1 MVENNIFKFFMKTT
15 VFKSAEK
22 YTAPDITVIDIE
34 LSQNIL
40 QGSSGAELP
49 PIGDGESAW

>member
-1 MVENNIFKFFMKTT
+1 VENNIFKFFMKTT

>member
-1 MVENNIFKFFMKTT
+1 MNTREFKL
-15 VFKSAEK
+15 AEQ
-22 YTAPDITVIDIE
+22 YIAPDITVIDIE